1 MSRGQGSGRGG
12 RGGGRRGGK
21 GTPGRGGR
29 TPRARG
35 RQSAP
40 ERPSGDRAGPS
51 RRLDGTPS
59 GPRGQRR
66 RPDDLGGDVVEGRHA
81 VLELLR
87 VGRRKVHE
95 IVMVEDAPDNPAA
108 AEILDL
114 AGDRR
119 VPITRVNRRRLDALA
134 ETDAPQGVV
143 ARAAHLRAVPLDEL
157 LGPNRRGRVP
167 FLVAF
172 DGITDPGNLGAALRS
187 AETAGATGI
196 VIPRH
201 RAVRLTPAAVKA
213 AAGAVEHLDI
223 ALVGGLPAA
232 MATVTDHGIWTV
244 GLDMGGERSIFGSD
258 ALTGPVMLILGA
270 EGRGL
275 SRLVG
280 RRCDEVVSIP
290 QKGSLDSL
298 NVSAAA
304 AVACFEVVRRR
315 EAEEAT

>member
-1 MSRGQGSGRGG
+1 M
-12 RGGGRRGGK
+12 
-21 GTPGRGGR
+21 
-29 TPRARG
+29 
-35 RQSAP
+35 
-40 ERPSGDRAGPS
+40 
-51 RRLDGTPS
+51 
-59 GPRGQRR
+59 
-66 RPDDLGGDVVEGRHA
+66 
-81 VLELLR
+81 LELLR

-95 IVMVEDAPDNPAA
+95 ITMVEDAPDSPAA

-114 AGDRR
+114 AADRR
-119 VPITRVNRRRLDALA
+119 IPVTRVNRRRLQAMA

-143 ARAAHLRAVPLDEL
+143 ARATHLRPVPLDDL
-157 LGPNRRGRVP
+157 LGPNRRGPVP

-187 AETAGATGI
+187 AETAGATGV

-213 AAGAVEHLDI
+213 AAGAVEHLDV

-244 GLDMGGERSIFGSD
+244 GLDMGGERSIFHSESL
-258 ALTGPVMLILGA
+258 AGPVMLVLGA

-275 SRLVG
+275 SRLVA

-315 EAEEAT
+315 ESSPG